1 MKKLT
6 GSGRAFQ
13 TAVLALSLTGMLP
26 LASAGTAGIGA
37 RGDSTP
43 ALSPCEKAA
52 AHESVTLVKKWCDA
66 GGNELAEVPVLS
78 QTVTITLTGQ
88 KAWLKVIYPAGD
100 TAHPIL
106 TSAVKKPDGAGS
118 SWPAEISAV
127 FNSGTRV
134 TANSTKALSNVV
146 LLFDDC
152 SVEKFDGLSGY
163 SLTFSGTGE
172 NAGKTIVGVWIKS
185 GNNKSDD
192 GPGYGVYVG
201 RALMIAS
208 GVSYTVT
215 ETGLPAGWSCA
226 AGLGTFTSH
235 GLLDTHTVRNQMTQ
249 NQTPA
254 IRLVKTAG
262 TAPDGET
269 YTLCGA
275 HIVTYT
281 YTVSNT
287 GYTWLKNLA
296 VTDDKL
302 GAVGTVAGPMAPGA
316 SETLTADAMVSS
328 GVTNTG
334 TVVATPC
341 TEAGGSLSGQ
351 PQEVS
356 DTDTAVVAVL
366 PPVGHES
373 VTLVKEW
380 YDADTNLMASPPA
393 LSSTVTVTA
402 SNTFAWV
409 TLVYPAGDT
418 LEPLITSAVL
428 KPEGAGSS
436 WPDEVSAT
444 FDSVS
449 KTVTANS
456 TKNLSNVVL
465 KFADNAE
472 QKFDN
477 LTGTSLLFAGTG
489 ANAGKGII
497 GVWIKSG
504 ENASGDGPG
513 FGSYV
518 APALMIPAGASYTVT
533 ETGLPEGWTC
543 TAGLGTFT
551 SGGGNDTHT
560 VKNQSPPDPVP
571 SVRIVKTAGTALDGE
586 VHTLDTA
593 GPVTYTYLV
602 QNTGN
607 TWLKNF
613 NVTDDKL
620 GFIGTVAGP
629 LAPSASATLTK
640 AATVSA
646 NVTNV
651 GSVSATPST
660 QAGVTLGLPDVADT
674 DDAAVRLKVLSA
686 LGDFVW
692 LDADADGIQDAG
704 EAGIAGVTVSLCSPG
719 GTALG
724 PTAVTGADGGYLFGN
739 LLPGSYA
746 VRFTIPA
753 GYVLSAS
760 HMGDDDALDSDAEP
774 STALTPA
781 VSLAEGA
788 TNLTLDAGLW
798 RPQPAVNLVK
808 TAGTA
813 PDGQTY
819 TVTGPGPVT
828 YTYAVKNTG
837 NTWLKNLAVTD
848 DKIGFVGVVSG
859 LLGPGE
865 EATLTKAA
873 TVSADVTNV
882 GTVTGT
888 PATPQD
894 DLIPGL
900 EDVSDSDPAAVRVLP
915 LALASLGDRVWVDAD
930 RDGIQD
936 AGEPGLIGVTVTLR
950 NASGDTVL
958 ASAVT
963 ASDGSYLFD
972 NLAADAYRVHFALPS
987 TAWRFTSCDQGADD
1001 TLDSDADPTSGLTPV
1016 ITLADGQHDLT
1027 RDAGVYGG
1035 MPPGFCDALTVGEN
1049 FNALILGDFTA
1060 TGGDTEGRLA
1070 VGGTARF
1077 NGGYSVGIL
1086 NPGSTGEP
1094 IPPLQGKADMLIAR
1108 GDLYDGPWDVN
1119 GNVVYGGTRY
1129 GIARYDNPARHVNP
1143 ITLDNNGNVPD
1154 DGSGRTF
1161 EALLQQL
1168 ELASAMIASMAD
1180 RGVVTLEVDKADFIM
1195 TFIGN
1200 DPILNVF
1207 NVAAS
1212 DWSGSHMDIVIKAPE
1227 YSTVVFN
1234 IHGSSVELS
1243 NGAIRLTGVRN
1254 DRILFNYADAT
1265 EIRTSGFTHNG
1276 AVLAPFAN
1284 GIFSGGEIEGFGV
1297 FGGDVTTST
1306 GFEFHNYPFRGTV
1319 CTEAEASPA
1328 IRLETTAGDAAD
1340 GAVLTV
1346 LGGSDV
1352 NVSYR
1357 VTNVGNTPLDQ
1368 VRVTDTLL
1376 GTVGSLGQRLGAGE
1390 SATLTA
1396 VLPNVTSDTVLQGTV
1411 TGRPVRGD
1419 GTLLNGYGNVSD
1431 TDDATVKIGSPSAG
1445 GGSPSAAWQRAD
1457 FAVTGI
1463 AFVTRPTLTGEVFSV
1478 QVTVDNHG
1486 ELAADAGRLTVYLSK
1501 PGAATVG
1508 EAGVAYKN
1516 VGVLMP
1522 GESKT
1527 LLFQNLAAGSEPG
1540 TRHLRA
1546 YVDSLDRV
1554 REWSEGDNQLSA
1566 VYDLNSI
1573 SLALAATPDGVELSW
1588 NSSWGQK
1595 YTLYRCTDLAK
1606 GFLLYKSHVE
1616 ATPPVNTFIDADVVG
1631 MRFYRLVV
1639 EQE

>member
-1 MKKLT
+1 M
-6 GSGRAFQ
+6 
-13 TAVLALSLTGMLP
+13 GMLP
-26 LASAGTAGIGA
+26 LISAGASGIVVL
-37 RGDSTP
+37 GDSNP

-52 AHESVTLVKKWCDA
+52 AHGSVTLIKKWCDA
-66 GGNELAEVPVLS
+66 GGNELSEVPVLS
-78 QTVTITLTGQ
+78 QTVTISLTGP

-106 TSAVKKPDGAGS
+106 TSAIKKPDGEGS
-118 SWPAEISAV
+118 SWPDEISAI
-127 FNSGTRV
+127 FNSDTSV

-152 SVEKFDGLSGY
+152 SVQKFDSLSDY

-172 NAGKTIVGVWIKS
+172 NAGKTVVGVWIKS
-185 GNNKSDD
+185 GNNKSGD
-192 GPGYGVYVG
+192 GSGYGTYVG

-208 GVSYTVT
+208 GSSYTVT
-215 ETGLPAGWSCA
+215 ETGLPEGWACA
-226 AGLGTFTSH
+226 SGLGTFKSLGVH
-235 GLLDTHTVRNQMTQ
+235 DSHTVRNQMTQ

-254 IRLVKTAG
+254 IHLVKTAG
-262 TAPDGET
+262 TAPDGEV
-269 YTLCGA
+269 YTLSGA

-281 YTVSNT
+281 YTVTNT
-287 GYTWLKNLA
+287 GYTWLKDLA
-296 VTDDKL
+296 VADDKL
-302 GAVGTVAGPMAPGA
+302 GAIGTVAGPIAPGA
-316 SETLTADAMVSS
+316 SEVLTVDAMVSS

-341 TEAGGSLSGQ
+341 TEEGGSVSGQ

-356 DTDTAVVAVL
+356 DADQAVVAVL
-366 PPVGHES
+366 PPVDHES
-373 VTLVKEW
+373 VFLIKEW

-402 SNTFAWV
+402 SNTFAWLK
-409 TLVYPAGDT
+409 LVYPAGDT
-418 LEPLITSAVL
+418 LPPLVTSAVL
-428 KPEGAGSS
+428 KPDGADAS
-436 WPDEVSAT
+436 WPDAVSAT

-449 KTVTANS
+449 RTVTANS
-456 TKNLSNVVL
+456 AKDLSNVVL
-465 KFADNAE
+465 KFADGAE

-477 LTGTSLLFAGTG
+477 LTGTSLCFSGTV
-489 ANAGKGII
+489 ANAGKDIA

-504 ENASGDGPG
+504 ENAGGDGPG
-513 FGSYV
+513 FGSYI

-533 ETGLPEGWTC
+533 ETGLPEGWIC

-551 SGGGNDTHT
+551 SNGGNGTHT
-560 VKNQSPPDPVP
+560 VKNQMPPDPIP
-571 SVRIVKTAGTALDGE
+571 AVRIVKTAGTAPDGE
-586 VHTLDTA
+586 VYTLGTA
-593 GPVTYTYLV
+593 GSVTYTYLI

-607 TWLKNF
+607 TWLKNL
-613 NVTDDKL
+613 NVTDDKI
-620 GFIGTVAGP
+620 GVVGTVTGP

-640 AATVSA
+640 DATVSA
-646 NVTNV
+646 GVTNV

-660 QAGVTLGLPDVADT
+660 QAGVSLGLADVTDT
-674 DDAAVRLKVLSA
+674 DDAVVRLKVLSA

-692 LDADADGIQDAG
+692 LDADANGIQDSG
-704 EAGIAGVTVSLCSPG
+704 EAGIAGVTVSLCAPD

-724 PTAVTGADGGYLFGN
+724 VTAVTGADGGYLFEN

-746 VRFTIPA
+746 VRFTVPA

-760 HMGDDDALDSDAEP
+760 HEGTDDALDSDAEP

-781 VSLAEGA
+781 VGLAEGT
-788 TNLTLDAGLW
+788 TNLTLDAGMWL
-798 RPQPAVNLVK
+798 PQPAVHLVK

-819 TVTGPGPVT
+819 TITGPGAVT

-848 DKIGFVGVVSG
+848 DKLGFVGVVSG

-865 EATLTKAA
+865 ATNLTA
-873 TVSADVTNV
+873 TANVSGGVTNV

-888 PATPQD
+888 PVTPQD
-894 DLIPGL
+894 DVIPGT
-900 EDVSDSDPAAVRVLP
+900 EEVSDSDPAVVQVQPAG
-915 LALASLGDRVWVDAD
+915 LASLGDRVWVDAD
-930 RDGIQD
+930 QDGIQD
-936 AGEPGLIGVTVTLR
+936 AGEPGLTGVTVTLL
-950 NASGDTVL
+950 NAAGDAVL

-963 ASDGSYLFD
+963 APDGSYLFD
-972 NLAADAYRVHFALPS
+972 NLSEGTYRVRFALPS
-987 TAWRFTSCDQGADD
+987 TSWRFTSYGQGTDG
-1001 TLDSDADPTSGLTPV
+1001 TRDSDASPETGLTPL
-1016 ITLADGQHDLT
+1016 ITLAGGVQDLSW
-1027 RDAGVYGG
+1027 DAGVYGG
-1035 MPPGFCDALTVGEN
+1035 IPPGFCDVLTVAEN
-1049 FNALILGDFTA
+1049 YNALIFGNFT
-1060 TGGDTEGRLA
+1060 THGGDTEGRLA
-1070 VGGTARF
+1070 VGGDAWFDTQI
-1077 NGGYSVGIL
+1077 GYSVGVAVY
-1086 NPGSTGEP
+1086 GEP
-1094 IPPLQGKADMLIAR
+1094 IAPLNNSADMLIVG
-1108 GDLYDGPWDVN
+1108 GDLTDSNFEVN
-1119 GNVVYGGTRY
+1119 GNVVYGGVRT
-1129 GIARYDNPARHVNP
+1129 GIDRNANLVRHVQP
-1143 ITLDNNGNVPD
+1143 VKLDDNGNVPD
-1154 DGSGRTF
+1154 DGSGHTF
-1161 EALLQQL
+1161 DALQRQV
-1168 ELASAMIASMAD
+1168 ELASAMIASMDD
-1180 RGVVTLEVDKADFIM
+1180 RGVVSNEVDKTDHVM
-1195 TFIGN
+1195 TFIGD

-1212 DWSGSHMDIVIKAPE
+1212 DWSGSQMDIVVTAPE

-1243 NGAIRLTGVRN
+1243 NGAIRLTGITN

-1265 EIRTSGFTHNG
+1265 DIRTTGFSHEG
-1276 AVLAPFAN
+1276 AVLAPYAD
-1284 GIFSGGEIEGFGV
+1284 GTFSGGYFAGFGV
-1297 FGGDVTTST
+1297 FGGNVTAST

-1319 CTEAEASPA
+1319 CTEAETRPA

-1376 GTVGSLGQRLGAGE
+1376 GTVGPSGQRLGAGE
-1390 SATLTA
+1390 SATLTV
-1396 VLPNVTSDTVLQGTV
+1396 VLPNVTSDTVLRGTV
-1411 TGRPVRGD
+1411 TGRPIRND
-1419 GTLLNGYGNVSD
+1419 GTQWNGYPNVSD
-1431 TDDATVKIGSPSAG
+1431 TDEATVKIGSPSTG
-1445 GGSPSAAWQRAD
+1445 GGSPSVAWQRAD

-1463 AFVTRPTLTGEVFSV
+1463 GFVTTPTLTGEVFSV

-1486 ELAADAGRLTVYLSK
+1486 ELAADAGRLTLYLAK
-1501 PGAATVG
+1501 PDAATVG

-1527 LLFQNLAAGSEPG
+1527 LLFQNLQAGSEPG
-1540 TRHLRA
+1540 TQHLRA

-1554 REWSEGDNQLSA
+1554 REWSEGDNQLSS
-1566 VYDLNSI
+1566 VYALNSI

-1588 NSSWGQK
+1588 NSFWGQK
-1595 YTLYRCTDLAK
+1595 YTLYRCTDLSK

-1639 EQE
+1639 EQQ